1 LNPKEGAF
9 PVQFL
14 LLIHADEHRMLSA
27 DEATSAARIA
37 AYKAFTA
44 ALQQDGAYVGSNR
57 LQPSRTAATVRS
69 AGGHAKIVDGPFAET
84 KEQLGGYYL
93 IDVADREAALAWAAR
108 CPAATHGAV
117 EVRPVWTM

>member
-1 LNPKEGAF
+1 
-9 PVQFL
+9 VQFL
-14 LLIHADEHRMLSA
+14 LLIHADEDRILAA
-27 DEATSAARIA
+27 DEITKAARIE
-37 AYKAFTA
+37 AYTAFTA
-44 ALQQDGAYVGSNR
+44 ALEKEGAYVGSKR

-93 IDVADREAALAWAAR
+93 IDVPDREAALAWAAR